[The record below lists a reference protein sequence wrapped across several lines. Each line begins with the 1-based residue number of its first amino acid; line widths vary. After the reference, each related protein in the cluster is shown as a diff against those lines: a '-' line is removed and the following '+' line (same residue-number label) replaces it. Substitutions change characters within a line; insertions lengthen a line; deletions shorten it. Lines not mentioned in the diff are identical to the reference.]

1 MSIFIS
7 IVRHIKWKNWL
18 LIMLLSLAVIGCS
31 KKVVKYEP
39 IPPAVDLRN
48 YQKIALIEFE
58 SNSKGELHKLITQK
72 FIQRVQYLQPG
83 VRVVEVGNR
92 DKVLTS
98 LALKEL
104 DYDAIQAI
112 GKKYGVD
119 AIITGNLDIS
129 DIKPDYKISGSHS
142 IENLIEHTINNLQR
156 VNISAEFNARLT
168 GKLLEVGG
176 GATAW
181 TRSVSG
187 SWKVAAID
195 IDSYGHA
202 QFNARNPEATYGN
215 MSNWLVKN
223 VSVDFQPSSLKKVY
237 RVTENGLVQIR

>member
-1 MSIFIS
+1 MSLFINTV
-7 IVRHIKWKNWL
+7 IHIKWKDWL
-18 LIMLLSLAVIGCS
+18 LFALLALAVVSCA
-31 KKVVKYEP
+31 KKVVKYES

-48 YQKIALIEFE
+48 YGKIALIEFE
-58 SNSKGELHKLITQK
+58 SNSEGELHKLITQK

-83 VRVVEVGNR
+83 VRVVEVGNLN
-92 DKVLTS
+92 KVLNL
-98 LALKEL
+98 LAFKEL

-129 DIKPDYKISGSHS
+129 DIKPDYTISGSHS
-142 IENLIEHTINNLQR
+142 VENLIEHTINNLQR
-156 VNISAEFNARLT
+156 ANISAEFNARLT

-181 TRSVSG
+181 TRSVAG
-187 SWKVAAID
+187 EWKVAAID
-195 IDSYGHA
+195 IDGSGHA
-202 QFNARNPEATYGN
+202 RFNARNPEATYGN

-223 VSVDFQPSSLKKVY
+223 VSIDFQSSSLKKVY
-237 RVTENGLVQIR
+237 KVTENGLVQIR